1 MSYTPNINLMLTPED
16 DTTTTFKAWRTGIN
30 GESNSNMT
38 KIDTAIG
45 DLDDNYERVNAK
57 VSVISDK
64 LFGESPK
71 TWADVQSIVRN
82 GAASQYFN
90 IGDQFVVE
98 RLSNA
103 TASKGT
109 STGISDVTVVAASF
123 VEGMGE
129 THAGTYV
136 FVYDG
141 KTWRNDNGKVVDLED
156 YGITVTGTPVVGD
169 NVTIT
174 ETTSQLKFDIIGID
188 HDTPANSNYTH
199 SMTLQLHDQ
208 WGTALVYDSPEAAFY
223 IDEDAY
229 PNGLVAGTYNFTW
242 NYATGSM
249 VNGTYQFTL
258 TEDVPVGGQ
267 IVIGTSSS
275 STALTSCKIRTYA
288 TSGSTT
294 AIESNIVIASGSE
307 GTSLGTINEH
317 TITNGN
323 VNCARRIMWGSN
335 NWASSS
341 IRQWLNTD
349 SDANTWWEAKT
360 IFDRPT
366 NANQAGFLKN
376 IDAAFLNVIG
386 EVTKTTQKS
395 ITDGYGLETTTEKF
409 FLLSRPEVYAGT
421 ERSQDGANGKVYAYY
436 GAGRSDLTAP
446 GTGADTN
453 RIKYRGGS
461 AQYWWLRTPI
471 SGVGGSVRVVVPAG
485 GLGDIVASVSYGV
498 APACVIV

>member
-98 RLSNA
+98 KLSNA

-141 KTWRNDNGKVVDLED
+141 KSWRNDNGKVVDLDD
-156 YGITVTGTPVVGD
+156 YGITVTGTPAVGD

-188 HDTPANSNYTH
+188 HDTPTNSNYTH

-223 IDEDAY
+223 IDEDTY

-258 TEDVPVGGQ
+258 TEAVPVGGQ
-267 IVIGTSSS
+267 IVIGTNSS

-288 TSGSTT
+288 TAGSTT
-294 AIESNIVIASGSE
+294 AIESNIVITSGSD
-307 GTSLGTINEH
+307 GTSLGTI
-317 TITNGN
+317 TSTGVTSSI
-323 VNCARRIMWGSN
+323 NCAQRIMWGSN
-335 NWASSS
+335 NWKLSG

-349 SDANTWWEAKT
+349 SAANAWWEAKT
-360 IFDRPT
+360 VFDRPT
-366 NANQAGFLKN
+366 NADKAGFLRN
-376 IDAAFLNVIG
+376 MDAAFLDIIG

-395 ITDGYGLETTTEKF
+395 VSDEYGLETTTEKF

-421 ERSQDGANGKVYAYY
+421 ERSQDGADGKVYAYY
-436 GAGRSDLTAP
+436 GAGRPDLTAP

-461 AQYWWLRTPI
+461 AQYWWLRTPY
-471 SGVGGSVRVVVPAG
+471 SGCGNNVRYVNPAG
-485 GLGDIVASVSYGV
+485 YLRDYGASYSLGVV
-498 APACVIV
+498 PACVIV